1 MPPVTA
7 NNLIVKY
14 TVFTKA
20 SALPAVHLSSPG
32 TQTSPALAPAGS
44 RVWGR
49 KGQGAGLEGQLLP
62 LGFWLGAKA
71 QGSVVLLTIRRTGA
85 HAPSGWEL
93 SHQLLWT
100 GGFRAT
106 FGPTPWEEEKNLILK
121 TNGYNRHRSTL
132 LPFTLL
138 ENSVSSAMGQPSHSE
153 HSHSCGAD
161 CRHPEGP
168 FAALASGRKRF
179 SGQ

>member
-106 FGPTPWEEEKNLILK
+106 FGPTPWVGPGLAPAAPDLTGGTGGVEV
-121 TNGYNRHRSTL
+121 GL
-132 LPFTLL
+132 LTTWLG
-138 ENSVSSAMGQPSHSE
+138 V
-153 HSHSCGAD
+153 CWV
-161 CRHPEGP
+161 
-168 FAALASGRKRF
+168 
-179 SGQ
+179 